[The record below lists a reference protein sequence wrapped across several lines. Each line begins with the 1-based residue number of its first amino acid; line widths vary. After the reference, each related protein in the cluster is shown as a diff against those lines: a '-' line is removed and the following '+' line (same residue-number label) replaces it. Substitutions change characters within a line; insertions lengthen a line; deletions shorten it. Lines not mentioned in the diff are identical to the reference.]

1 MKTRTSK
8 TLMVLVAAGC
18 FSALAAESTEARAC
32 GGEWAPEVYIDHRIQ
47 GVARAE
53 KMFEEGKVDAAA
65 ASVIRMMPH
74 IATLKASRSTLV
86 ERAQRMLA
94 VAVARADGA
103 LPVAKEVPDY
113 ARGSWLGSKD
123 GQRQANLSWAVS
135 TLREVND
142 LKKDDPS
149 VQTELAEVLAKVP
162 EHRKEARSLLESLA
176 QRDLVSTPEGY
187 AVLAE
192 LRMQAGDAKGQK
204 VALDRCAAMAKSAAV
219 CRTTEAQ
226 S

>member
-8 TLMVLVAAGC
+8 TLLFVVAAGC
-18 FSALAAESTEARAC
+18 FSALAVDASEARAC

-53 KMFEEGKVDAAA
+53 KMFEDGKVFQAA

-86 ERAQRMLA
+86 ERAQRILA

-103 LPVAKEVPDY
+103 LPVAGEVPDY
-113 ARGSWLGSKD
+113 ARGSWLGAKD
-123 GQRQANLSWAVS
+123 GDRQKNLGWAVS
-135 TLREVND
+135 ALRQVNE
-142 LKKDDPS
+142 LKQDDPS
-149 VQTELAEVLAKVP
+149 VQTELAEVLAKIP
-162 EHRKEARSLLESLA
+162 EHRKEARTLLESLA
-176 QRDLVSTPEGY
+176 ERDLVSTPEGY
-187 AVLAE
+187 AVLAK
-192 LRMQAGDAKGQK
+192 LRKEAGDAKGQK
-204 VALDRCAAMAKSAAV
+204 VALERCAAMAKSSAV
-219 CRTTEAQ
+219 CSATRAQ

>member
-1 MKTRTSK
+1 MKTHISK
-8 TLMVLVAAGC
+8 SLMVVVAAGC
-18 FSALAAESTEARAC
+18 FSALAALPSEARAC

-53 KMFEEGKVDAAA
+53 KMFEAGKVDQAA

-86 ERAQRMLA
+86 ERSQRILA

-103 LPVAKEVPDY
+103 LPVAEEVPDY
-113 ARGSWLGSKD
+113 ARGTWLGVKD
-123 GQRQANLSWAVS
+123 ADRQTNLSWAVS
-135 TLREVND
+135 ALRQVNE

-149 VQTELAEVLAKVP
+149 VQTELAEVLAKMP
-162 EHRKEARSLLESLA
+162 AHKKEARTILEGLA

-187 AVLAE
+187 AVLAD
-192 LRMQAGDAKGQK
+192 LRKDAGDAKGQK
-204 VALDRCAAMAKSAAV
+204 VALERCAAMAKSAAV
-219 CRTTEAQ
+219 CRGAEAQ

>member
-8 TLMVLVAAGC
+8 TLMLVVAAGC
-18 FSALAAESTEARAC
+18 FSALAAESNEARAC

-53 KMFEEGKVDAAA
+53 KLFESGKVDQAA

-86 ERAQRMLA
+86 ERAQRILA

-103 LPVAKEVPDY
+103 LPVAGEVPDY
-113 ARGSWLGSKD
+113 ARGSWLGAKD

-135 TLREVND
+135 TLRDVNE

-162 EHRKEARSLLESLA
+162 EHRKEARTLLESLA
-176 QRDLVSTPEGY
+176 QRDLVSSPEGY
-187 AVLAE
+187 AALAE
-192 LRMQAGDAKGQK
+192 LRKEAGDAKGQK

-219 CRTTEAQ
+219 CRAAQ
-226 S
+226 VQS

>member
-1 MKTRTSK
+1 VKSSE
-8 TLMVLVAAGC
+8 AG
-18 FSALAAESTEARAC
+18 AC
-32 GGEWAPEVYIDHRIQ
+32 GGEWAPEVEIDHRIQ

-53 KMFEEGKVDAAA
+53 KMFEAGKVDQAA

-86 ERAQRMLA
+86 ERGQRILA

-103 LPVAKEVPDY
+103 LPVGKEVPSY
-113 ARGSWLGSKD
+113 AQGTWLGVKD
-123 GQRQANLSWAVS
+123 GERQANLSWAVQA
-135 TLREVND
+135 LRQVNE

-162 EHRKEARSLLESLA
+162 EHRKEARTLLESLA

-187 AVLAE
+187 AALAE
-192 LRMQAGDAKGQK
+192 LRKEAGDAKGQK
-204 VALDRCAAMAKSAAV
+204 VALERCAAMAKSAAV
-219 CRTTEAQ
+219 CRSTSAQ